1 MVGGVW
7 KVTLV
12 SVCVHFLSLRHTY
25 TKWVPKTANQLLKN
39 LWIVEI
45 LIELIKND
53 HDNIYFSAILLYFH
67 QECKREAEE
76 NERNRYNDVYNPEET
91 DWTGELPFRKADA
104 MELDLNIGKNI
115 FEI

>member
-1 MVGGVW
+1 M
-7 KVTLV
+7 
-12 SVCVHFLSLRHTY
+12 
-25 TKWVPKTANQLLKN
+25 
-39 LWIVEI
+39 
-45 LIELIKND
+45 IKND